1 MQLTARAIEALKD
14 SYTDKVIETYNQAV
28 ANNFSDFPAE
38 CIRVL
43 KSIHEELAWSEE
55 GSLITSEQAGN
66 LWEAVQE
73 TAQSLLDAWEPE
85 VDK

>member
-1 MQLTARAIEALKD
+1 MSSRAVESMKD
-14 SYTDKVIETYNQAV
+14 SYTDKVIEAYNEAV
-28 ANNFSDFPAE
+28 KTNFSNFPAE

-55 GSLITSEQAGN
+55 GSLITSEQAGM

-73 TAQSLLDAWEPE
+73 TAQSLLEAWEPE
-85 VDK
+85 VDN